1 MNKQANILQESLE
14 LLEVGETLETSQQF
28 LPDEEHPSLSLVSRL
43 RAAAWPQRDPQ
54 ITSSQRKQI
63 MALYSEEA
71 EMESQNQPRF
81 NLFKDWRLP
90 VAILSAVAV
99 LLICGLVTIFGFGA
113 LWFNSQRVSSS
124 PPIDVG
130 ITKAA
135 ETVESP
141 VVAAGLLENLAP
153 DEALLTNVRGLVEIQ
168 GDETWQTVSEMA
180 VLTVNAH
187 LRTGNF
193 SIASLT
199 FKDGS
204 LASLGPNSEISIE
217 NLMADPASKT
227 REIKLIQWSGE
238 SKHDVIPL
246 ETTSTSYQVNTPSSQ
261 GRVKGT
267 QFHVRVMPEQ
277 TAWYVDTG
285 VVDVSGKDTTVQVGT
300 GEMTSVV
307 MDEEPT
313 DPVYFITGQGEVAFI
328 GENWVIGDQPYHTHP
343 QTVIIGNPQVGDLV
357 FFEGHLLEDGS
368 RVADL
373 IVLVRRNPAN
383 TFILTGVVQN
393 MDDIIWTVNGQE
405 IAVTDLSDVE
415 AGIVKGDLVRVKGII
430 LADGTLQAEE
440 IRRITNENATPFE
453 FTGVVVQQNVQQNG
467 EESWVISNITVALDE
482 NTVLDEGL
490 VVGDTVHV
498 QGWILDDGTWL
509 ATSITY
515 FIDQNSAFEFVGYLE
530 KMDLDQWVVAGIP
543 FEVREWTV
551 IDANLKV
558 GELVRVAGQIQ
569 TTDGTW
575 LASEVRRYDKA
586 LLTILIGRVHSIDPW
601 VVSGFEL
608 NVDAE
613 TIIEGEIIVGMLVRV
628 ELQLLPDGTHKVIR
642 ITPLKG
648 FDWELGCQY
657 LVVTVI
663 GIDGNKII
671 LDGWPSL
678 QLSEDVQIEG
688 DIKPGSIVQIM
699 ICYDEDMNV
708 VVVYIIVIYDP
719 VFPPPDDDGEDGKKE
734 KVIVCHKPN
743 SKNPHTIMISSSAVP
758 AHLGHGD
765 YLGPCP

>member
-14 LLEVGETLETSQQF
+14 LLEAGESLETSQQS
-28 LPDEEHPSLSLVSRL
+28 LQDEEHPSLSLVSRL
-43 RAAAWPQRDPQ
+43 RAASWPQRDPQ
-54 ITSSQRKQI
+54 INSSQRVQI
-63 MALYSEEA
+63 MALYSQEA
-71 EMESQNQPRF
+71 DMESENQPRF

-99 LLICGLVTIFGFGA
+99 LLVCGLVTIFGFGA
-113 LWFNSQRVSSS
+113 LWFGSQRVISSA
-124 PPIDVG
+124 PIDMD
-130 ITKAA
+130 ISKAA
-135 ETVESP
+135 ERGESP
-141 VVAAGLLENLAP
+141 AVAAGPLENLAP
-153 DEALLTNVRGLVEIQ
+153 DEVLLTNVRGLVEIQ
-168 GDETWQTVSEMA
+168 GDETWQSVSEITI
-180 VLTVNAH
+180 LTVNAH

-193 SIASLT
+193 STASLT

-204 LASLGPNSEISIE
+204 LAYLGPNSEISIE
-217 NLMADPASKT
+217 NLVTDPASKT

-246 ETTSTSYQVNTPSSQ
+246 EGTATSYQVTTPSSQ

-267 QFHVRVMPEQ
+267 QFHIRVTPEQ

-285 VVDVSGKDTTVQVGT
+285 VVDVSGKDTTVQVGA
-300 GEMTSVV
+300 GEMTGVV

-328 GENWVIGDQPYHTHP
+328 GENWVINDQPYQTHP
-343 QTVIIGNPQVGDLV
+343 QTIIIGNPQVGDLV

-383 TFILTGVVQN
+383 TFTLTGEVQV
-393 MDDIIWTVNGQE
+393 MDDILWTVNGQT

-415 AGIVKGDLVRVKGII
+415 AGIVVGDQVRIKGII

-440 IRRITNENATPFE
+440 IRLITDENATPFE
-453 FTGVVVQQNVQQNG
+453 FIGVVQQIGDQ
-467 EESWVISNITVALDE
+467 SWVISEIPVAVDE
-482 NTVLDEGL
+482 NTVIDEGL
-490 VVGDTVHV
+490 LEGDAVHV
-498 QGWILDDGTWL
+498 QGWILDDDTWL
-509 ATSITY
+509 ATSIAY
-515 FIDQNSAFEFVGYLE
+515 FIDQNNVFEFVGYLE
-530 KMDLDQWVVAGIP
+530 NMDPWVVAGIP

-551 IDANLKV
+551 IDADLNI
-558 GELVRVAGQIQ
+558 GELIRVSGQIQ
-569 TTDGTW
+569 PDGTR

-601 VVSGFEL
+601 VVSGFAL
-608 NVDAE
+608 NVDTE
-613 TIIEGEIIVGMLVRV
+613 TIIEGEITVGMLVRV
-628 ELQLLPDGTHKVIR
+628 ELQMLPDGTHKVVR
-642 ITPLKG
+642 ITPLEG

-688 DIKPGSIVQIM
+688 DIQPGSIVQIM
-699 ICYDEDMNV
+699 ICYDEDMNLS
-708 VVVYIIVIYDP
+708 VVYIIVIYDP
-719 VFPPPDDDGEDGKKE
+719 EFPPPDEDGEDGEDGKNK
-734 KVIVCHKPN
+734 KVTVCHKPN
-743 SKNPHTIMISSSAVP
+743 SKNPHMIVISTSALP
-758 AHLGHGD
+758 SHLGHGD
-765 YLGPCP
+765 TVGPCP

>member
-1 MNKQANILQESLE
+1 MNKQANNLQESLE
-14 LLEVGETLETSQQF
+14 LLEAGETLETSQQF
-28 LPDEEHPSLSLVSRL
+28 LPDEEQPSLSLVSRL
-43 RAAAWPQRDPQ
+43 LAAAWPQRDPQ
-54 ITSSQRKQI
+54 LASSQRKQI

-71 EMESQNQPRF
+71 EMESQNQPRIK
-81 NLFKDWRLP
+81 LFKDWRLP
-90 VAILSAVAV
+90 VAIFSAVVV
-99 LLICGLVTIFGFGA
+99 LWICGLVTIFSFGA
-113 LWFNSQRVSSS
+113 LWFRSQQVSSS
-124 PPIDVG
+124 PPIDVD

-141 VVAAGLLENLAP
+141 TVATGPLENLAS
-153 DEALLTNVRGLVEIQ
+153 DEALLTSVRGLVEIQ

-180 VLTVNAH
+180 VLKVNAH

-204 LASLGPNSEISIE
+204 LVYLGPNSEISIE
-217 NLMADPASKT
+217 NLVADPASKT

-246 ETTSTSYQVNTPSSQ
+246 KTTATSYQVNTPSSQ
-261 GRVKGT
+261 GRVEGT

-285 VVDVSGKDTTVQVGT
+285 VVDVSGKDTTVKVAS
-300 GEMTSVV
+300 GEMTGVV

-313 DPVYFITGQGEVAFI
+313 DPVYFITGEGEVAFI
-328 GENWVIGDQPYHTHP
+328 GENWVIGDQPYQTHS
-343 QTVIIGNPQVGDLV
+343 QTIIIGNPQVGDLV

-383 TFILTGVVQN
+383 TFILTGEVQD
-393 MDDIIWTVNGQE
+393 MDDIPFWTVNGQT
-405 IAVTDLSDVE
+405 IAVTDLADVE
-415 AGIVKGDLVRVKGII
+415 AGIVEGDLVRVKGII

-440 IRRITNENATPFE
+440 IRLITGENVTPFE
-453 FTGVVVQQNVQQNG
+453 FTGVVQQISEQ
-467 EESWVISNITVALDE
+467 SWVISNITVTLDV
-482 NTVLDEGL
+482 NAVIDEGL
-490 VVGDTVHV
+490 LVGDAVHV
-498 QGWILDDGTWL
+498 QGWILDDDTWR

-515 FIDQNSAFEFVGYLE
+515 FIDQNSAFEFFGYLE
-530 KMDLDQWVVAGIP
+530 SMDPDPWVVAGIP

-551 IDANLKV
+551 IDADLNE
-558 GELVRVAGQIQ
+558 GDLVRVAGQIQ
-569 TTDGTW
+569 TDGTW

-586 LLTILIGRVHSIDPW
+586 LLTILIGRVHSTDPW

-613 TIIEGEIIVGMLVRV
+613 TIIEGEITVGMLVRV
-628 ELQLLPDGTHKVIR
+628 ELHLLPDGTHKVIR

-671 LDGWPSL
+671 LDGLPSL

-688 DIKPGSIVQIM
+688 DIKTGSIVQIM

-719 VFPPPDDDGEDGKKE
+719 VFPPPDDGKSGKKE
-734 KVIVCHKPN
+734 KVTVCHKP
-743 SKNPHTIMISSSAVP
+743 SKNPHTIVISASAVP

-765 YLGPCP
+765 ILGPCPK

>member
-1 MNKQANILQESLE
+1 MNKQANNLQESLE
-14 LLEVGETLETSQQF
+14 LLEAGETLETSQQF
-28 LPDEEHPSLSLVSRL
+28 MPDKEHPSLSLVSRL
-43 RAAAWPQRDPQ
+43 RAAAWPQRDPH
-54 ITSSQRKQI
+54 ITNLQRKQI

-81 NLFKDWRLP
+81 NLSKDWRLP
-90 VAILSAVAV
+90 VVIMSAVAV
-99 LLICGLVTIFGFGA
+99 LLFCGMVTIFGFGA
-113 LWFNSQRVSSS
+113 LWFSSQRVSSS
-124 PPIDVG
+124 PPIDVD

-141 VVAAGLLENLAP
+141 AVATGLLDDLAP

-168 GDETWQTVSEMA
+168 GDETWQTVSEGA

-193 SIASLT
+193 SVASLT

-204 LASLGPNSEISIE
+204 LAYLGPNSDISIE
-217 NLMADPASKT
+217 KLMADPASKT
-227 REIKLIQWSGE
+227 REIKLMQWYGE

-246 ETTSTSYQVNTPSSQ
+246 ETTATSYQVNTPSSQ

-285 VVDVSGKDTTVQVGT
+285 VVDVSGKDTTVQVAS
-300 GEMTSVV
+300 GEMTGVV

-328 GENWVIGDQPYHTHP
+328 GENWVIGDQPYQTHP
-343 QTVIIGNPQVGDLV
+343 QTIIIGNPQVGDLV

-383 TFILTGVVQN
+383 TFTLTGEVQD
-393 MDDIIWTVNGQE
+393 MDDVPFWTVNGQI
-405 IAVTDLSDVE
+405 IAVTDLADVE
-415 AGIVKGDLVRVKGII
+415 VGIVEGDLVRVKGII
-430 LADGTLQAEE
+430 LAGGTLQAEE
-440 IRRITNENATPFE
+440 IRLITNENATPFE
-453 FTGVVVQQNVQQNG
+453 FTGVVQQIG
-467 EESWVISNITVALDE
+467 EQSWVVSGITVTLDV
-482 NTVLDEGL
+482 NTVIDEGL
-490 VVGDTVHV
+490 LVGDPVRV
-498 QGWILDDGTWL
+498 QGWILDDDTWL

-530 KMDLDQWVVAGIP
+530 SMDPWIVTGIP
-543 FEVREWTV
+543 FEVREWTI
-551 IDANLKV
+551 IDADLNV
-558 GELVRVAGQIQ
+558 GDLVRVAGLIQ
-569 TTDGTW
+569 TDGTW

-608 NVDAE
+608 NVDTE
-613 TIIEGEIIVGMLVRV
+613 TIIEGEITVGMLVRV
-628 ELQLLPDGTHKVIR
+628 EMQLLPDGTQKVIR
-642 ITPLKG
+642 ITPLQG

-663 GIDGNKII
+663 GIDGDKII
-671 LDGWPSL
+671 LDGLPSF
-678 QLSEDVQIEG
+678 QLSENVQIEG

-719 VFPPPDDDGEDGKKE
+719 VFPPPDDDFEGGKKE
-734 KVIVCHKPN
+734 KVTVCHKP
-743 SKNPHTIMISSSAVP
+743 SKNPHTIVISASAVP

-765 YLGPCP
+765 ILGSCP